1 VYQAFILFIDLYIN
15 FSILIRIDMR
25 LFGPDF
31 YNITELLTE
40 EETMIQRTAFEFV
53 QTEFM
58 PLVHEHYEKATFPL
72 ELAPKLG
79 EMGFM
84 GSSLPEESGGSGVS
98 NVAYGLILH
107 ELERGDSGL
116 RSFASVQGAL
126 VMYPIHAYGSDEQRS
141 KWLPGLGAGTMIG
154 CFGLTEPNFGSNPGG
169 MATRCKRDGDDW
181 IINGNKMW
189 ITNGTLADVALVWAR
204 DDDGIVRGFLLER
217 GMDGFT
223 SSDIHGKLSLRAS
236 ITSELSM
243 SNVRVPDSARLP
255 NIEGLKGPLSCLTQA
270 RYGIAWGMVGA
281 AVDCYN
287 TSLEYSK
294 ERKQFSKPIAG
305 YQLTQAKF
313 AEMITRITESQLL
326 VYRLGRLKD
335 EGKMNFQQV
344 SMAKRNN
351 CAMARDIAK
360 MSREILGANGVT
372 EDYSPIRHMAN
383 IESVYTYEGTHEMHT
398 LILGQE
404 VTGIPAYDS

>member
-1 VYQAFILFIDLYIN
+1 MKN
-15 FSILIRIDMR
+15 
-25 LFGPDF
+25 FGPDF
-31 YNITELLTE
+31 YNLSELLTDE
-40 EETMIQRTAFEFV
+40 ELLIQKTANEFV
-53 QTEFM
+53 KTEFM
-58 PLVHEHYEKATFPL
+58 PLIRENYENGTFPM
-72 ELAPKLG
+72 ELIPKLG
-79 EMGFM
+79 ELGFM
-84 GSSLPEESGGSGVS
+84 GSSLPEQSGGAGVS

-116 RSFASVQGAL
+116 RSFASVQGSL
-126 VMYPIHAYGSDEQRS
+126 VMYPIHAYGSDDQKA
-141 KWLPGLGAGTMIG
+141 KWLPGLGAGDLIG

-169 MATRCKRDGDDW
+169 MATRCKREGDDW

-189 ITNGTLADVALVWAR
+189 ITNGSLADVALVWAR
-204 DDDGIVRGFLLER
+204 DEEGVVRGFLLEK

-243 SNVRVPDSARLP
+243 NNVRVNDSARIP
-255 NIEGLKGPLSCLTQA
+255 DIEGLKGPLSCLTQA

-287 TSLEYSK
+287 TALDYSK

-305 YQLTQAKF
+305 YQLTQAKL
-313 AEMITRITESQLL
+313 ADMVTSITESQLL

-335 EGKMNFQQV
+335 EGKMTFQQV

-351 CAMARDIAK
+351 CSMARGIAK
-360 MSREILGANGVT
+360 LSREILGANGIVG
-372 EDYSPIRHMAN
+372 DYSPMRHMAN
-383 IESVYTYEGTHEMHT
+383 IESVYTYEGTHEMHS
-398 LILGQE
+398 LIIGE
-404 VTGIPAYDS
+404 NITGISAYDS

>member
-1 VYQAFILFIDLYIN
+1 
-15 FSILIRIDMR
+15 MK

-40 EETMIQRTAFEFV
+40 EELMIQRTAHDFV
-53 QTEFM
+53 QAEFM
-58 PLVHEHYEKATFPL
+58 PLIHEHYEKGTFPN
-72 ELAPKLG
+72 EIAAKLG
-79 EMGFM
+79 ELGFM

-126 VMYPIHAYGSDEQRS
+126 VMYPIHAYGSEEQKSR
-141 KWLPGLGAGTMIG
+141 WLPGLGAGTKIG

-169 MATRCKRDGDDW
+169 MTTRCKRDGDDW
-181 IINGNKMW
+181 ILNGNKMW
-189 ITNGTLADVALVWAR
+189 ITNGSLADVSVVWAR
-204 DDDGIVRGFLLER
+204 DDEGIIRGFLLEK
-217 GMDGFT
+217 GMEGFT

-243 SNVRVPDSARLP
+243 SDVRVPDSSRLP
-255 NIEGLKGPLSCLTQA
+255 NIKGLKGPLGCLTQA
-270 RYGIAWGMVGA
+270 RYGIAWGMIGA

-287 TSLEYSK
+287 TALDYSK

-313 AEMITRITESQLL
+313 AEMITRITEAQHM

-335 EGKMNFQQV
+335 EGTMNFQQV

-360 MSREILGANGVT
+360 MAREILGANGVT

-383 IESVYTYEGTHEMHT
+383 IESVFTYEGTHEMHT
-398 LILGQE
+398 LILGQD
-404 VTGIPAYDS
+404 VTGIAAFDS